1 MLGQT
6 DRRTFSA
13 STRTVATTF
22 SLASPR
28 GRNAAMEIDRDHV
41 VALLREKGQD
51 ERVQH
56 ALDALPQKVDHE
68 KHAQELEKLGI
79 DPGELLAKAGH
90 SFLG

>member
-1 MLGQT
+1 
-6 DRRTFSA
+6 
-13 STRTVATTF
+13 
-22 SLASPR
+22 
-28 GRNAAMEIDRDHV
+28 MEIDRDHV